1 VAAEIRPFLGE
12 GAARMLLR
20 AVSGSGDDLLCTI
33 EPVLANFLGEAAAA
47 ELVSHVAETLIVRT

>member
-1 VAAEIRPFLGE
+1 
-12 GAARMLLR
+12 MLLR